1 MPLGGSTRELGCA
14 PVRRVVSAELELD
27 VHAGAEL
34 ALQIAAAG
42 APVDEVLD
50 IRLDGAPIE
59 AVEVPT
65 PHGGRAHLLD
75 VGPGRLALRYAATL
89 TGRAPPSRGGDDDRL
104 VYLRPSRYAE
114 SDKLA
119 AFAAHEFAGLA
130 DAESI
135 VAGVSSWV
143 GARVAYEAGTSLST
157 HGAIDTLLGRRG
169 VCRDFAHLVA
179 ALLRALGVPARIT
192 AVYAPGLSPMDFHAV
207 VEALV
212 EGQWR
217 VVDATLLAPRAS
229 LVRIATGRDAAD
241 TAFLTTIHGEAELLG
256 IQVNAIV
263 DGNLPDDDPRLLMS
277 LG

>member
-1 MPLGGSTRELGCA
+1 
-14 PVRRVVSAELELD
+14 VRRVVSAELELE
-27 VHAGAEL
+27 VRAEAEL
-34 ALQIAAAG
+34 VLQVAAAG
-42 APVDEVLD
+42 APEDEVLD
-50 IRLDGAPIE
+50 IRLDGTPIE
-59 AVEVPT
+59 VLEVPT
-65 PHGGRAHLLD
+65 PHGGRAHLID
-75 VGPGRLALRYAATL
+75 VGRGRLAVRYGATL
-89 TGRAPPSRGGDDDRL
+89 TGRASPSRGGNDERL

-119 AFAAHEFAGLA
+119 AFAAQEFAGLA

-143 GARVAYEAGTSLST
+143 GARITYEAGTSLST

-169 VCRDFAHLVA
+169 VCRDFAHLVT
-179 ALLRALGVPARIT
+179 ALLRALGVPARVA

-207 VEALV
+207 VESLV
-212 EGQWR
+212 EGEWR
-217 VVDATLLAPRAS
+217 VVDASLLAPRAS

-263 DGNLPDDDPRLLMS
+263 DGSLPDDDPRRLVS

>member
-1 MPLGGSTRELGCA
+1 M
-14 PVRRVVSAELELD
+14 RRVVSSELELEVRD
-27 VHAGAEL
+27 GGEL
-34 ALQIAAAG
+34 VLQVAAAG
-42 APVDEVLD
+42 TPVDEVLD
-50 IRLDGAPIE
+50 IRLDGSPVE
-59 AVEVPT
+59 ALEVPT

-75 VGPGRLALRYAATL
+75 VGTGRLVVRYAATL
-89 TGRAPPSRGGDDDRL
+89 AGRVAPSPGGNDERL

-119 AFAAHEFAGLA
+119 EFAAHEFAGLA

-143 GARVAYEAGTSLST
+143 GARIAYEAGTSLST
-157 HGAIDTLLGRRG
+157 HGAIDTLLGGRG
-169 VCRDFAHLVA
+169 VCRDFAHLVT
-179 ALLRALGVPARIT
+179 ALLRALGVPARIA

-207 VEALV
+207 VESLV
-212 EGQWR
+212 EGEWR
-217 VVDATLLAPRAS
+217 VVDATLLAPRPS

-241 TAFLTTIHGEAELLG
+241 IAFLTTVRGDVELLG

-263 DGNLPDDDPRLLMS
+263 DGTLPDDDPRQLVS